1 MRKLLVSR
9 VSVGKEGGLAVA
21 DCCLVATH
29 GVCKMKR
36 TKRMV
41 HWSGQIDQG
50 HRTTQPVLK
59 KMVEEA
65 SNLDWHPVFGREFKG
80 IGGTVPEDGVAFFLY
95 RCKEKWKIIL
105 TAAVNEGLRGS
116 LITLQYVLLLFAC
129 DRAPSELGR
138 ARDVYAQRQ
147 LVTALRPGIHDR
159 RAESTIVSFSCS
171 TDLCLLIDWEK
182 KVFELR
188 QARMPCNS
196 TLSKCTPRACTT
208 KPAAAVHHVQLPA
221 LS

>member
-1 MRKLLVSR
+1 
-9 VSVGKEGGLAVA
+9 
-21 DCCLVATH
+21 
-29 GVCKMKR
+29 MKR